1 MSYLEDPRVLFAAER
16 TLLAWNRTAIAIM
29 AFGFVVERFGLF
41 LHVIAQHQKTMIG
54 HYDASLVLGMSF
66 MMVGVVLLL
75 ISMRQYRLVIKTLSP
90 AEVPAGYWIN
100 LGILTNLMMAIL
112 GLALMAYLVLV

>member
-1 MSYLEDPRVLFAAER
+1 MSYLDDPRVLFAAER

-41 LHVIAQHQKTMIG
+41 LHIMAQHQTQIG
-54 HYDASLVLGMSF
+54 HYDAALVLGMSF
-66 MMVGVVLLL
+66 IIVGVVLLL

-90 AEVPAGYWIN
+90 AEIPTGYWIN
-100 LGILTNLMMAIL
+100 MGVLTNLIMAIL
-112 GLALMAYLVLV
+112 GLALLAYLALV